1 MKIACEPLAP
11 ESDDYRYILQSTKLT
26 FDESATTMNKAV
38 HCVDYRTRAI
48 SRHGMLVNVS

>member
-11 ESDDYRYILQSTKLT
+11 ESDDYSYILQSTKLT

-38 HCVDYRTRAI
+38 HCVSTTVLEQSVAM
-48 SRHGMLVNVS
+48 GC